1 MLPQKI
7 TEAFY
12 FDERKSE
19 MHELDIYYRALRRLR
34 RDTATNDKC
43 RRFTAAVKQSAND
56 KDHLLA
62 QRTVCHI
69 EEDWVEFIETHLPYV
84 ERAIKEERQ
93 FIRREGETVDIG
105 KAKKVSRDSV
115 EHLARHSELIT
126 HLPEEDE
133 MLIPDRIYITENTS
147 NYTVYENRFLYLLLT
162 FMSDFVEMRYS
173 KIAELGNTY
182 KAEMC
187 THKRVMMGKRTV
199 DMELH
204 FAEQAKADP
213 YADKQSR
220 ESVML
225 ERVEAIRVITNMLLM
240 TPLMKEV
247 AKAPLISPPITRTN
261 VLRMDNNF
269 KYAVE
274 LYDYLVA
281 YTKDGYTIEQRD
293 VRQQPF
299 EDSLENEVDE
309 LVAMLSYLTYKH
321 GNGLAKELEQ
331 RYLAQEL
338 VEQQEAEQ
346 KRRER
351 LEQLKQRAYES
362 QGSMEEYMLALEEQ
376 NRMLER
382 HAEQTRAATEA
393 LQKSIEQEA
402 QKLSAVYYEQCERR
416 FLEKREA
423 LVASYEQK
431 LEAKDAELQAGED
444 ARAQAAEEILG
455 LTARV
460 HALQYK
466 AGEAPA
472 EDTTSREYI
481 AQLERE
487 FAWFEQ
493 MFEKNWKLT
502 KRRIR
507 KEILWSS
514 EKKKSSDE

>member
-1 MLPQKI
+1 MN
-7 TEAFY
+7 
-12 FDERKSE
+12 
-19 MHELDIYYRALRRLR
+19 ELDLYYRALRELR
-34 RDTATNDKC
+34 RETATNDKC
-43 RRFTAAVKQSAND
+43 RRFTAAVKQSA
-56 KDHLLA
+56 KDRDSLLA
-62 QRTVCHI
+62 RRTVCHI

-105 KAKKVSRDSV
+105 KVKRVSRDSV

-126 HLPEEDE
+126 HVPEEDE
-133 MLIPDRIYITENTS
+133 MLIPDRIYMTENTS

-162 FMSDFVEMRYS
+162 FLSDFVEMRYS
-173 KIAELGNTY
+173 KISELGNTY
-182 KAEMC
+182 QAELK

-199 DMELH
+199 ELELH
-204 FAEQAKADP
+204 FAEQANADP
-213 YADKQSR
+213 YADKQSK
-220 ESVML
+220 ESSLL

-261 VLRMDNNF
+261 VLRMDHNF
-269 KYAVE
+269 KHAVE

-281 YTKDGYTIEQRD
+281 YVKDGYTIEHRD
-293 VRQQPF
+293 TEQNPF
-299 EDSLENEVDE
+299 EDTLEGEVDE

-321 GNGLAKELEQ
+321 GNGISKQLEQ
-331 RYLAQEL
+331 RYIAQNLEK
-338 VEQQEAEQ
+338 QQIAEQ

-351 LEQLKQRAYES
+351 LEQLRQRARES
-362 QGSMEEYMLALEEQ
+362 EASMEEYLLALEEQ

-382 HAEQTRAATEA
+382 HAEQARAATET
-393 LQKSIEQEA
+393 LQKNVEREA

-416 FLEKREA
+416 FEEKKEA
-423 LVASYEQK
+423 LVASYEKK
-431 LEAKDAELQAGED
+431 LAEKDAALQAS
-444 ARAQAAEEILG
+444 AQQREALQAENTG
-455 LTARV
+455 LQARV

-466 AGEAPA
+466 VGEVPA
-472 EDTTSREYI
+472 EDTTSKEYI

-487 FAWFEQ
+487 YGWFVQ
-493 MFEKNWKLT
+493 MFEKNWRLT

-514 EKKKSSDE
+514 EKKKKSDE

>member
-1 MLPQKI
+1 
-7 TEAFY
+7 
-12 FDERKSE
+12 
-19 MHELDIYYRALRRLR
+19 MHELDIYYRALRQLR
-34 RDTATNDKC
+34 EETAINDKC
-43 RRFTAAVKQSAND
+43 RRLTSAVKRAATD
-56 KDHLLA
+56 RDTLCA

-69 EEDWVEFIETHLPYV
+69 EEDWVSFIETHLPYV

-115 EHLARHSELIT
+115 EHLARHSEMIT

-182 KAEMC
+182 KADLT
-187 THKRVMMGKRTV
+187 THKRVMMGKRTL
-199 DMELH
+199 ELELR
-204 FAEQAKADP
+204 FSEQAKTDP
-213 YADKQSR
+213 YADSKDQVSA
-220 ESVML
+220 MI

-247 AKAPLISPPITRTN
+247 AKAPMISPPITRTN

-274 LYDYLVA
+274 LYDFLVA
-281 YTKDGYTIEQRD
+281 YAGDGYTIEYRN
-293 VRQQPF
+293 VEQQPF
-299 EDSLENEVDE
+299 DEPLENEIDE
-309 LVAMLSYLTYKH
+309 MVAVLSYLTYKY
-321 GNGLAKELEQ
+321 GNDMTKKLEQ
-331 RYLAQEL
+331 RYIAEQIARQEA
-338 VEQQEAEQ
+338 AEQ
-346 KRRER
+346 KRKEK
-351 LEQLKQRAYES
+351 LEELRIRAHES
-362 QGSMEEYMLALEEQ
+362 SDSLEEYLLALEEQ

-382 HAEQTRAATEA
+382 HAEQLRSAAET
-393 LQKSIEQEA
+393 LQKSIDQQA
-402 QKLSAVYYEQCERR
+402 QKLSAVYYEQCEQR
-416 FLEKREA
+416 FREKREA
-423 LVASYEQK
+423 LVASYESK
-431 LEAKDAELQAGED
+431 LEAKQEELDRAAQKASED
-444 ARAQAAEEILG
+444 AAEKDG
-455 LTARV
+455 LTARL

-466 AGEAPA
+466 AGESPV

-487 FAWFEQ
+487 YAWFVE

-507 KEILWSS
+507 KDILWSDH
-514 EKKKSSDE
+514 KKKSE

>member
-1 MLPQKI
+1 
-7 TEAFY
+7 
-12 FDERKSE
+12 
-19 MHELDIYYRALRRLR
+19 MHELDIYYRAMRELRRR
-34 RDTATNDKC
+34 TATDDKC
-43 RRFTAAVKQSAND
+43 RRFTAAVRQSAND
-56 KDHLLA
+56 RDSLLA
-62 QRTVCHI
+62 RRTVCHI

-93 FIRREGETVDIG
+93 FIRREGETVDVG

-162 FMSDFVEMRYS
+162 FLSDFVEMRYS
-173 KIAELGNTY
+173 KIAELGNNY
-182 KAEMC
+182 QAELA
-187 THKRVMMGKRTV
+187 THKKVMMGKRTV
-199 DMELH
+199 ELELR

-213 YADKQSR
+213 YADQQSR
-220 ESVML
+220 ESTLL

-281 YTKDGYTIEQRD
+281 YTKDGYTIEHRD
-293 VRQQPF
+293 TEQSPF
-299 EDSLENEVDE
+299 EDALEKEVDE
-309 LVAMLSYLTYKH
+309 LVAMLSYLTYRH
-321 GNGLAKELEQ
+321 GSGVSKELEQ
-331 RYLAQEL
+331 RYLAAEL
-338 VEQQEAEQ
+338 EEQMAAEQ
-346 KRRER
+346 KRKER
-351 LEQLKQRAYES
+351 LEELKARAAES
-362 QGSMEEYMLALEEQ
+362 EASMEEYLLALEEQ

-382 HAEQTRAATEA
+382 HAEQARAAAEKM
-393 LQKSIEQEA
+393 QKSIEQEA
-402 QKLSAVYYEQCERR
+402 QKLSAVYFEQCERR
-416 FLEKREA
+416 FGEKRDA
-423 LVASYEQK
+423 LVASYEKK
-431 LEAKDAELQAGED
+431 LEQRDADAQESASMLAKAEQ
-444 ARAQAAEEILG
+444 EIQG

-466 AGEAPA
+466 VGEKPV

-487 FAWFEQ
+487 YGWFMQ

-507 KEILWSS
+507 KEILWSNQA
-514 EKKKSSDE
+514 KKSDE